1 VIAHFFSGRCFFGLT
16 GAHPKTYRIVLRVG
30 SYTLPDVE
38 AIGPAIQRGLEFL
51 GARQMPNGE
60 MPTYVSTSRMMGPQS
75 SPDSTLT
82 STIAVLYSIRGLAH
96 AAAREIVAKG
106 NEFLIGE
113 METPGLWRYWTART
127 ELNIDLDLDDTCL
140 ASFVLRECAP
150 LRHITAN
157 VDLILAKRNKE
168 GLFYTWFR
176 PPAARN
182 DIDSVVN
189 ANALLYL
196 GERPETD
203 PVCRYLNR
211 LVLESRV
218 AGSSHYYPGE
228 LSFYY
233 ALSRSFHQGVR
244 KLVKAKEAVLSELAR
259 LQQRDGSFGDSLA
272 TAQGCCCLLNLGHS
286 ESRQLFRAV
295 HSVLENQRDDGSWP
309 RVSYWAGPEPPQPHS
324 LFWGAEEITTALSI
338 ECLSRFQIVCEQAY
352 R

>member
-1 VIAHFFSGRCFFGLT
+1 LTRAHQRHIVTCC
-16 GAHPKTYRIVLRVG
+16 VLRVE
-30 SYTLPDVE
+30 SYTLPDFE
-38 AIGPAIQRGLEFL
+38 AIGPAIQRGVEFL
-51 GARQMPNGE
+51 WARQMPNGE

-82 STIAVLYSIRGLAH
+82 STIAVLYSLRHLAH
-96 AAAREIVAKG
+96 AEARKIVAKG
-106 NEFLIGE
+106 REFLIGE
-113 METPGLWRYWTART
+113 MEAPGLWRYWTART
-127 ELNIDLDLDDTCL
+127 RLDIDLDLDDTCL

-150 LRHITAN
+150 LRPLITN

-168 GLFYTWFR
+168 GFFYTWFR

-196 GERPETD
+196 GARPETD
-203 PVCRYLNR
+203 TVCRYLNR

-218 AGSSHYYPGE
+218 AGSSHYYPSV

-233 ALSRSFHQGVR
+233 ALSRSFHEGVR
-244 KLVKAKEAVLSELAR
+244 ELIQAKEAVISELAR

-286 ESRQLFRAV
+286 ESEQLLRGV
-295 HSVLENQRDDGSWP
+295 RNVLENQSDNGSWP
-309 RVSYWAGPEPPQPHS
+309 RVSYWAGPEPPQPYS
-324 LFWGAEEITTALSI
+324 LFWGAEEITTALSL
-338 ECLSRFQIVCEQAY
+338 ECLSRFQMVCEQPYGA